1 MSRGRRYSGEGKLNI
16 KKVVA
21 VLIALALI
29 VIVVISI
36 AKLFGGNKVES
47 KVVTTEYFAAYSEG
61 KWGVIDSKG
70 KEIVKPSYDEAII
83 VPNSKEAVFICTY
96 DVNYNT
102 NEYKTK
108 AVNEKGEQLF
118 TEYDGIR
125 AIENYDVNNNLW
137 YEDDVLIVT
146 KNGKYGLIDFKGK
159 VLANCDYDSIT
170 ALKGVENTF
179 VTVKNSKKGL
189 IDNIGAIIADNNYK
203 DIKPLTDK
211 AQDGYILIDEN
222 DKYGLVKPDKT
233 VIFEN
238 SYQDIKPIYGD
249 NKYVVKQNGKWSV
262 ADRDGKLYLTG
273 EFDNVTS
280 INGENV
286 IAKKG
291 NKYGVLSTEG
301 DIVIKFE
308 YDDMSYTYE
317 NNYIAKKDN
326 KYGIINVDG
335 TTKLDFKY
343 DSLIYRQT
351 EGFFEGSTNTSVD
364 NDLIDR
370 NFAVKLSGIISEI
383 NDENGYMIV
392 RIDGEYKYYNF
403 RFEEKTNI
411 ELLKSN
417 TLFLSKQNDKYGFV
431 NKDGIVIVDYIYD
444 DATEQ
449 NRFGYSSVKKE
460 GKWGVIDSKGK
471 EVVKPQYTM
480 ENNSL
485 IEFIDEW
492 HLGEDLNLNYYT
504 K

>member
-170 ALKGVENTF
+170 ALRGVENTF

-249 NKYVVKQNGKWSV
+249 NKYVVKQN
-262 ADRDGKLYLTG
+262 
-273 EFDNVTS
+273 
-280 INGENV
+280 
-286 IAKKG
+286 
-291 NKYGVLSTEG
+291 
-301 DIVIKFE
+301 
-308 YDDMSYTYE
+308 
-317 NNYIAKKDN
+317 
-326 KYGIINVDG
+326 
-335 TTKLDFKY
+335 
-343 DSLIYRQT
+343 
-351 EGFFEGSTNTSVD
+351 
-364 NDLIDR
+364 
-370 NFAVKLSGIISEI
+370 
-383 NDENGYMIV
+383 
-392 RIDGEYKYYNF
+392 
-403 RFEEKTNI
+403 
-411 ELLKSN
+411 
-417 TLFLSKQNDKYGFV
+417 
-431 NKDGIVIVDYIYD
+431 
-444 DATEQ
+444 
-449 NRFGYSSVKKE
+449 
-460 GKWGVIDSKGK
+460 
-471 EVVKPQYTM
+471 
-480 ENNSL
+480 
-485 IEFIDEW
+485 
-492 HLGEDLNLNYYT
+492 
-504 K
+504 